1 MYKEKGRKVDC
12 SDWDFEEPQV
22 RIVEYAVCIK
32 KDVMVVL
39 SPPLLQKKAF
49 KSELDWFDVAIY
61 KPTNILSEK
70 SE

>member
-1 MYKEKGRKVDC
+1 M
-12 SDWDFEEPQV
+12 

-32 KDVMVVL
+32 KDIMVVL